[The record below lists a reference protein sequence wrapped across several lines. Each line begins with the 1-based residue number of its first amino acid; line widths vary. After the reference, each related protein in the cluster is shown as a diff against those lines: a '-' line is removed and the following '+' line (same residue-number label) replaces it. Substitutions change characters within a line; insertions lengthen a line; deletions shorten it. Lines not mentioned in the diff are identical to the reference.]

1 MQFNIFS
8 IQQNIQMAYLKGI
21 RLIRFKTKQQ
31 NNTIR
36 IAFLK
41 HGSINTELL
50 SEPVFFH
57 NNVTE

>member
-41 HGSINTELL
+41 HGSINTQGII
-50 SEPVFFH
+50 
-57 NNVTE
+57 N